1 MKGTLSLVVRN
12 AVFTV
17 VVPGL
22 GAVWLPWWLLTHDHG
37 TPAPTAWEAVP
48 VIAAGAALYFWC
60 AWNFAAVGGGTP
72 GPWDAPRHLVVVG
85 PYRCVRNPIYVAAFL
100 VVLGEAWLFGSLA
113 LLVYAVLHGLGVHL
127 VVIGYEEPSLE
138 RSFGGEYVAYRR
150 RVRRWLPRP
159 TREP

>member
-1 MKGTLSLVVRN
+1 MGLALRN
-12 AVFTV
+12 LVFTV
-17 VVPGL
+17 VVPGA
-22 GAVWLPWWLLTHDHG
+22 GAVYVPWWILTRGPASPEATSWLALMLIVPG
-37 TPAPTAWEAVP
+37 T
-48 VIAAGAALYFWC
+48 ALYLTCLWL
-60 AWNFAAVGGGTP
+60 FAAVGRGTP
-72 GPWDAPRHLVVVG
+72 GPWDAPRQLVVVG
-85 PYRCVRNPIYVAAFL
+85 PYRWVRNPIYVAAFL

-113 LLVYAVLHGLGVHL
+113 LLVYAVLLGLSVHL